1 MHPRIKQAFH
11 GIVRRRGVRPARAL
25 EVGGVTG
32 PNSLLDAPE
41 LRGAERY
48 SLNLLRMPELA
59 GVKTVAGNANDMH
72 MFKDE
77 SFDLVLCNATLEHD
91 KRFWRSVAEMHR
103 VLRPGGLLVVGVPGY
118 VKDPERDHGLATH
131 TYRVHYRFD
140 YYRFS
145 EQAVREVL
153 FEGMRRVRVTRV
165 MHPPRLIG
173 HGVKPPR
180 PPRFP
185 RIRRRARRI
194 ARRVPFARR
203 IAAEMGGVRDRSRR
217 RAAS

>member
-1 MHPRIKQAFH
+1 MRRFH
-11 GIVRRRGVRPARAL
+11 HIVRRTGVKPRRAL
-25 EVGGVTG
+25 EVGGVMG
-32 PNSLLDAPE
+32 KGSLL
-41 LRGAERY
+41 RF
-48 SLNLLRMPELA
+48 PELA
-59 GVKTVAGNANDMH
+59 EAERFCLNLASMPSADGITSITGNANHMDM
-72 MFKDE
+72 FEDE
-77 SFDLVLCNATLEHD
+77 SFDLVLCCSTLEHD
-91 KRFWRSVAEMHR
+91 KHFWRSVAEMHR

-180 PPRFP
+180 PPRFA